1 MTGLLHL
8 RISAGYTGR
17 PAVLDGLDLSMD
29 PGEILALVGQSGSGK
44 SSLALA
50 VPKLLAYKGGWVR
63 GEIWFE
69 GVDLMQV
76 SEKEMRNYRGRRIA
90 LVLQSP
96 ASSLNP
102 WLKLGTQFREAWV
115 AHRPEEASLWRRHA
129 EEALE
134 WVNLPA
140 DFLDRRPGQV
150 SLGQAQR
157 VLIAMAIL
165 HNPSLLIADEPTSA
179 LDSITQAGILQ
190 LFTRL
195 NRELGTAILY
205 ISHDLLSVASLA
217 HRVAILEQGRVVD
230 SGGVDEIFLYPAHP
244 LTRSLIAA
252 LPAISRTA
260 SLRGLMQ
267 GLRVADQGEQ
277 AGIDPATAVEQ
288 AVDLLEN
295 P

>member
-1 MTGLLHL
+1 M
-8 RISAGYTGR
+8 
-17 PAVLDGLDLSMD
+17 
-29 PGEILALVGQSGSGK
+29 
-44 SSLALA
+44 
-50 VPKLLAYKGGWVR
+50 
-63 GEIWFE
+63 
-69 GVDLMQV
+69 
-76 SEKEMRNYRGRRIA
+76 
-90 LVLQSP
+90 LQSP

-102 WLKLGTQFREAWV
+102 WLKLGTPFREAWV

-134 WVNLPA
+134 WVNLPS

-267 GLRVADQGEQ
+267 GLRAANQGEQ
-277 AGIDPATAVEQ
+277 AGIESAIAVEQ
-288 AVDLLEN
+288 ATDLLEK